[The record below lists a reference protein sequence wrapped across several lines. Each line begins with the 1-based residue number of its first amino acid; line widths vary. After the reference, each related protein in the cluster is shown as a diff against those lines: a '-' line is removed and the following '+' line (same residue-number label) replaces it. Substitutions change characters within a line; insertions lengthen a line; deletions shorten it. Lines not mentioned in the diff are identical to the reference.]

1 MVCPSSSP
9 LRTTARITA
18 LSPGQS
24 PPPVSTPMRAMARI
38 LAPASNPRRSPG
50 GERVLD
56 RDGPAEVE
64 ALGEVDAE
72 LADGLEDVLVR
83 DELGE
88 ARRAEAGGTPPAPLD
103 DEPVRR
109 VLAHAADELA
119 VDLEDVEVEVLER
132 RERGEAGPE
141 VVEREPAADTPQRRR
156 ERACGVEVDD
166 RGRLGDLD
174 QEPARRHGPRGE

>member
-72 LADGLEDVLVR
+72 LADGLEDVLVG
-83 DELGE
+83 DELGQ
-88 ARRAEAGGTPPAPLD
+88 ARRAEPARDRHDGLD

-109 VLAHAADELA
+109 VLAHPSDELA

-141 VVEREPAADTPQRRR
+141 VVEREPAAQSPQRRR
-156 ERACGVEVDD
+156 ERAC
-166 RGRLGDLD
+166 
-174 QEPARRHGPRGE
+174 

>member
-38 LAPASNPRRSPG
+38 LAPASNSCRSRG

-88 ARRAEAGGTPPAPLD
+88 ARRAEAAGDRHDRLD
-103 DEPVRR
+103 DEPVPR
-109 VLAHAADELA
+109 VLAHAADHTC
-119 VDLEDVEVEVLER
+119 VEI
-132 RERGEAGPE
+132 
-141 VVEREPAADTPQRRR
+141 
-156 ERACGVEVDD
+156 
-166 RGRLGDLD
+166 
-174 QEPARRHGPRGE
+174 